1 MSKILSKVV
10 DTLLV
15 FILLFSIENLTLTTF
30 KFPVDLCLLG
40 VVTIATV
47 VLAEVIC
54 CLKKNLKIISFYF
67 YFVMLSL
74 LFYIG
79 KELGKIEVFIPLAI
93 CSAFAFLFTVL
104 IDYFKYIKVSVFLL
118 ATLLFVDI
126 FMCKKIDKLTVFVI
140 FGALVVLCITAI
152 CKKYNK
158 NYFWIT
164 LVASLAVT
172 LLFVSVVNIYPEK
185 AETKNIIQYV
195 TTSPKNTNTTVAT
208 KTNGSYTTTIKST
221 KNVNR
226 NNKKSVVKNV
236 ETVVKPSIAY
246 TTTVVNTKS
255 TNKINNKQDNIKVE
269 NYATK
274 VVNIIMIALVVLL
287 SLIIISA
294 LVIILRYKLR
304 KRLDE
309 KKYSS
314 LNEKEKC
321 IYYYKKIKAMNVKI
335 NKEINNVLN
344 KIQFSENGATEVE
357 SEILKDYYISNK
369 ELKLKNSNFFKRI
382 LLKYLKMI

>member
-1 MSKILSKVV
+1 M

-30 KFPVDLCLLG
+30 NFTVDLCLLG
-40 VVTIATV
+40 VVTIV
-47 VLAEVIC
+47 SIVLAEVIFSLKEKSKLITISIC
-54 CLKKNLKIISFYF
+54 FFAVFCLASNGIYLKEKAIIT
-67 YFVMLSL
+67 
-74 LFYIG
+74 
-79 KELGKIEVFIPLAI
+79 LAI

-104 IDYFKYIKVSVFLL
+104 IDYFKFIKVSVFLL

-126 FMCKKIDKLTVFVI
+126 FMCNKIDKLIVFI
-140 FGALVVLCITAI
+140 FFGALVALCITAV
-152 CKKYNK
+152 CKKHNK

-164 LVASLAVT
+164 LAVSLAVT

-185 AETKNIIQYV
+185 TQTKNIIQYV
-195 TTSPKNTNTTVAT
+195 TTGPQNTNTTVAT
-208 KTNGSYTTTIKST
+208 KTNGNYTTTIKSSINT
-221 KNVNR
+221 NKNNM
-226 NNKKSVVKNV
+226 KGAAKNV

-255 TNKINNKQDNIKVE
+255 TNKVNNKQDNIKVE

-274 VVNIIMIALVVLL
+274 VVNIIMVTLVVLL
-287 SLIIISA
+287 SLIIIFA
-294 LVIILRYKLR
+294 LVIILRYKL
-304 KRLDE
+304 KKKFDK

-314 LNEKEKC
+314 LTEKEKC
-321 IYYYKKIKAMNVKI
+321 IYYFNKISAMNVKI

-357 SEILKDYYISNK
+357 SEILKDYYTSNK
-369 ELKLKNSNFFKRI
+369 EQKIKNSNFFKRI
-382 LLKYLKMI
+382 FLKYLKMI

>member
-30 KFPVDLCLLG
+30 NFTVDLCLLG
-40 VVTIATV
+40 VVTIV
-47 VLAEVIC
+47 SIVLAEVIFSLKEKSKLITISIC
-54 CLKKNLKIISFYF
+54 FFAVFCLASNGIYLKEKAIIT
-67 YFVMLSL
+67 
-74 LFYIG
+74 
-79 KELGKIEVFIPLAI
+79 LAI

-104 IDYFKYIKVSVFLL
+104 IDYFKFIKVSVFLL

-126 FMCKKIDKLTVFVI
+126 FMCNKIDKLIVFI
-140 FGALVVLCITAI
+140 FFGALVVLCITAV
-152 CKKYNK
+152 CKKHNK

-164 LVASLAVT
+164 LVVSLAVT

-185 AETKNIIQYV
+185 TQTKNIIQYV
-195 TTSPKNTNTTVAT
+195 TTSPQNTNTTVAT
-208 KTNGSYTTTIKST
+208 KTSGSYTTTIKST

-236 ETVVKPSIAY
+236 ETTVRPSIAY
-246 TTTVVNTKS
+246 TTTVANTKS
-255 TNKINNKQDNIKVE
+255 TNKVNNKQDNIKVE

-274 VVNIIMIALVVLL
+274 AVNIIVTVLVVLL
-287 SLIIISA
+287 SLIIISV

-321 IYYYKKIKAMNVKI
+321 IYYYKKINIMNVKI

-357 SEILKDYYISNK
+357 TKILKDYYTFNK

-382 LLKYLKMI
+382 FLKYLKMI

>member
-1 MSKILSKVV
+1 M

-40 VVTIATV
+40 VVTIV
-47 VLAEVIC
+47 SIVLAEVIFSLKEKSKLITISIC
-54 CLKKNLKIISFYF
+54 FFAVFCLASNGIYLKEKAIIT
-67 YFVMLSL
+67 
-74 LFYIG
+74 
-79 KELGKIEVFIPLAI
+79 LAI

-104 IDYFKYIKVSVFLL
+104 IDYFKFIKVSVFLL

-126 FMCKKIDKLTVFVI
+126 FMCNKIDKLIVFI
-140 FGALVVLCITAI
+140 FFGALVVLCITAV
-152 CKKYNK
+152 CKKHNK

-164 LVASLAVT
+164 LVVSLAVT
-172 LLFVSVVNIYPEK
+172 LLFISVVNIYPEK
-185 AETKNIIQYV
+185 TQTKNIIQYV
-195 TTSPKNTNTTVAT
+195 TTSPQNTNTTVAT

-236 ETVVKPSIAY
+236 ETVVRPSISY
-246 TTTVVNTKS
+246 TTTVANTKS
-255 TNKINNKQDNIKVE
+255 TKIINNKQDNIKVE

-287 SLIIISA
+287 SLIIISV

-321 IYYYKKIKAMNVKI
+321 IYYYKKINIMNVKI

-357 SEILKDYYISNK
+357 SQILKDYYTSNK
-369 ELKLKNSNFFKRI
+369 ELKLKSSNFFKRI
-382 LLKYLKMI
+382 FLKYLKMI

>member
-15 FILLFSIENLTLTTF
+15 FILLFSIANLTLTTF
-30 KFPVDLCLLG
+30 KFPVNLCLLG
-40 VVTIATV
+40 VVTIV
-47 VLAEVIC
+47 SIVLAEVIFSLKEKSKLITISIC
-54 CLKKNLKIISFYF
+54 FFAMFCLASNGIYLKEKAIIT
-67 YFVMLSL
+67 
-74 LFYIG
+74 
-79 KELGKIEVFIPLAI
+79 LAI

-126 FMCKKIDKLTVFVI
+126 FMCKKIDKLTVFI
-140 FGALVVLCITAI
+140 FFGALVVLCITAV

-164 LVASLAVT
+164 LVVSLAVT

-185 AETKNIIQYV
+185 TETKNIIQYV
-195 TTSPKNTNTTVAT
+195 TTSPQNTNTTVAT

-236 ETVVKPSIAY
+236 ETVVRPSISF
-246 TTTVVNTKS
+246 TTTVANTKS
-255 TNKINNKQDNIKVE
+255 TKKINNKQDNVKVK
-269 NYATK
+269 NYTTK
-274 VVNIIMIALVVLL
+274 VVNIVMTVLVVLL
-287 SLIIISA
+287 SLIIISV
-294 LVIILRYKLR
+294 LVIILRYKL
-304 KRLDE
+304 KKKFDK

-344 KIQFSENGATEVE
+344 KIQFSKNGATKVE
-357 SEILKDYYISNK
+357 NKILKDYYISNK
-369 ELKLKNSNFFKRI
+369 EQKIKNSNFFKRI
-382 LLKYLKMI
+382 FLKYLKMI

>member
-1 MSKILSKVV
+1 M

-40 VVTIATV
+40 VVTIV
-47 VLAEVIC
+47 SIVLAEVIFS
-54 CLKKNLKIISFYF
+54 LKEKSKLIIISICFFAVFCLASNGIY
-67 YFVMLSL
+67 L
-74 LFYIG
+74 
-79 KELGKIEVFIPLAI
+79 KEKAIITLAI

-104 IDYFKYIKVSVFLL
+104 IDYFKFIKVSVFLL

-126 FMCKKIDKLTVFVI
+126 FMCNKIDKLTVFI
-140 FGALVVLCITAI
+140 FFGALVVLCITAV
-152 CKKYNK
+152 CKKHNK

-164 LVASLAVT
+164 LAVSLAVT

-185 AETKNIIQYV
+185 TETKNIIQYV
-195 TTSPKNTNTTVAT
+195 TTCSKNTNTTVAT
-208 KTNGSYTTTIKST
+208 KTNGNYTTTIKSSINT
-221 KNVNR
+221 NKNNM
-226 NNKKSVVKNV
+226 KGAAKNV

-246 TTTVVNTKS
+246 TTTVANTKS
-255 TNKINNKQDNIKVE
+255 TNKVNNKQDNIKVE

-274 VVNIIMIALVVLL
+274 VVNIIMVTLVVLL
-287 SLIIISA
+287 SLIIIFA
-294 LVIILRYKLR
+294 LVIILRYKL
-304 KRLDE
+304 KKKFDK

-314 LNEKEKC
+314 LTEKEKC
-321 IYYYKKIKAMNVKI
+321 IYYFNKISAMNVKI

-357 SEILKDYYISNK
+357 SEILKDYYTSNK

-382 LLKYLKMI
+382 FLKYLKMI

>member
-1 MSKILSKVV
+1 LSKILSKVV

-40 VVTIATV
+40 VVTIV
-47 VLAEVIC
+47 SIVLAEVIFSLKEKSKLITISIC
-54 CLKKNLKIISFYF
+54 FFAVFCLASNGIYLKEKAIIT
-67 YFVMLSL
+67 
-74 LFYIG
+74 
-79 KELGKIEVFIPLAI
+79 LAI

-104 IDYFKYIKVSVFLL
+104 IDYFKFIKVSVFLL

-126 FMCKKIDKLTVFVI
+126 FMCNKIDKLIVFI
-140 FGALVVLCITAI
+140 FFGALVVLCITAV
-152 CKKYNK
+152 CKKHNK

-164 LVASLAVT
+164 LVVSLAVT
-172 LLFVSVVNIYPEK
+172 LLFISVVNIYPEK
-185 AETKNIIQYV
+185 TQTKNIIQYV
-195 TTSPKNTNTTVAT
+195 TTSPQNTNTTVAT

-236 ETVVKPSIAY
+236 ETVVRPSISY
-246 TTTVVNTKS
+246 TTTVANTKS
-255 TNKINNKQDNIKVE
+255 TKIINNKQDNIKVE

-287 SLIIISA
+287 SLIIISV

-321 IYYYKKIKAMNVKI
+321 IYYYKKINIMNVKI

-357 SEILKDYYISNK
+357 SQILKDYYTSNK
-369 ELKLKNSNFFKRI
+369 ELKLKSSNFFKRI
-382 LLKYLKMI
+382 FLKYLKMIW

>member
-40 VVTIATV
+40 VVTIV
-47 VLAEVIC
+47 SIVLAEVIFSLKEKLKLITISIC
-54 CLKKNLKIISFYF
+54 FFAMFCLASNGIYLKEKAIIT
-67 YFVMLSL
+67 
-74 LFYIG
+74 
-79 KELGKIEVFIPLAI
+79 LAI

-104 IDYFKYIKVSVFLL
+104 IDYFKFIKVSVFLL

-126 FMCKKIDKLTVFVI
+126 FMCNKIDKLIMFI
-140 FGALVVLCITAI
+140 FFGALVALCITAV
-152 CKKYNK
+152 CKKHNK

-164 LVASLAVT
+164 LAVSLAVT
-172 LLFVSVVNIYPEK
+172 LLFISVVNIYPEK
-185 AETKNIIQYV
+185 TQTKNIIQYV
-195 TTSPKNTNTTVAT
+195 TTSPQNTNTTVAT
-208 KTNGSYTTTIKST
+208 KTSGSYTTTIKST

-236 ETVVKPSIAY
+236 ETTVRPSIAY
-246 TTTVVNTKS
+246 TTTVANTKS
-255 TNKINNKQDNIKVE
+255 TNKVNNKQDNIKVE

-274 VVNIIMIALVVLL
+274 AVNIIVTVLVVLL
-287 SLIIISA
+287 SLIIISV

-321 IYYYKKIKAMNVKI
+321 IYYYKKINIMDVKI

-344 KIQFSENGATEVE
+344 KIQFSKNGATEVE
-357 SEILKDYYISNK
+357 SEILKDYYTSNK
-369 ELKLKNSNFFKRI
+369 EQKLKNSNFFKRI
-382 LLKYLKMI
+382 FLKYLKMI

>member
-1 MSKILSKVV
+1 M

-40 VVTIATV
+40 VVTIV
-47 VLAEVIC
+47 SIVLAEVIFSLKEKSKLITISIC
-54 CLKKNLKIISFYF
+54 FFAVFCLASNGIYLKEKAIIT
-67 YFVMLSL
+67 
-74 LFYIG
+74 
-79 KELGKIEVFIPLAI
+79 LAI

-104 IDYFKYIKVSVFLL
+104 IDYFKFIKVSVFLL

-126 FMCKKIDKLTVFVI
+126 FMCNKIDKLTVFI
-140 FGALVVLCITAI
+140 FFGALVVLCITAV
-152 CKKYNK
+152 CKKHNK

-164 LVASLAVT
+164 LAVSLAVT

-185 AETKNIIQYV
+185 TQTKNIIQYV
-195 TTSPKNTNTTVAT
+195 TTGPQNTNTTVAT
-208 KTNGSYTTTIKST
+208 KTNGNYTTTIKSSINT
-221 KNVNR
+221 NKNNM
-226 NNKKSVVKNV
+226 KGAAKNV
-236 ETVVKPSIAY
+236 ETVVRPSIAY

-255 TNKINNKQDNIKVE
+255 TNKVNNKQDNIKVE
-269 NYATK
+269 NYASK
-274 VVNIIMIALVVLL
+274 IVNITVIFLVVLL
-287 SLIIISA
+287 SLIIISV

-304 KRLDE
+304 KKFDE

-321 IYYYKKIKAMNVKI
+321 IYYYKKINIMNVKI

-344 KIQFSENGATEVE
+344 KIQFSKNGATEVE
-357 SEILKDYYISNK
+357 SEILKDYYTSNK

-382 LLKYLKMI
+382 FLKYLKMI

>member
-1 MSKILSKVV
+1 M

-30 KFPVDLCLLG
+30 KFPVDLYLLG
-40 VVTIATV
+40 VVTIV
-47 VLAEVIC
+47 SIVLAEVIFSLKEKSKLITISIC
-54 CLKKNLKIISFYF
+54 FFAMFCLASNGIYLKEKAIT
-67 YFVMLSL
+67 
-74 LFYIG
+74 
-79 KELGKIEVFIPLAI
+79 LAI

-104 IDYFKYIKVSVFLL
+104 IDYFKFIKVSVFLL

-126 FMCKKIDKLTVFVI
+126 FMCKKIDKLTVFI
-140 FGALVVLCITAI
+140 FFGALVVLCITAI

-185 AETKNIIQYV
+185 TETKNIIQYV

-236 ETVVKPSIAY
+236 ETVVKLSIAY

-287 SLIIISA
+287 SLIIISV
-294 LVIILRYKLR
+294 LVIILRCKLR

-357 SEILKDYYISNK
+357 SEILKNYYTFNK

-382 LLKYLKMI
+382 FLKYLKMI

>member
-30 KFPVDLCLLG
+30 NFTVDLCLLG
-40 VVTIATV
+40 VATIV
-47 VLAEVIC
+47 SIVLAEVIFS
-54 CLKKNLKIISFYF
+54 LKEKSKLIIISICFFAVFCLASNGIY
-67 YFVMLSL
+67 L
-74 LFYIG
+74 
-79 KELGKIEVFIPLAI
+79 KEKAIITLAI

-104 IDYFKYIKVSVFLL
+104 IDYFKFIKVSVFLL

-126 FMCKKIDKLTVFVI
+126 FMCKKIDKLNVFI
-140 FGALVVLCITAI
+140 FFGALVVLCITAV

-164 LVASLAVT
+164 LAVSLAVT

-185 AETKNIIQYV
+185 TETKNIIQYV
-195 TTSPKNTNTTVAT
+195 TTCSKNTNTTVAT
-208 KTNGSYTTTIKST
+208 KTNGNYTTTVKSSINT
-221 KNVNR
+221 DKNKMKGVA
-226 NNKKSVVKNV
+226 KNV

-246 TTTVVNTKS
+246 TTTVANTKS
-255 TNKINNKQDNIKVE
+255 TNKVNNKQDNIKVE
-269 NYATK
+269 NFASK
-274 VVNIIMIALVVLL
+274 IVNITVIFLVVLL
-287 SLIIISA
+287 SLIIISV

-304 KRLDE
+304 KKFDE

-321 IYYYKKIKAMNVKI
+321 IYYYKKINIMNVKI

-344 KIQFSENGATEVE
+344 KIQFSKNGATEVE
-357 SEILKDYYISNK
+357 SEILKDYYTSNK

-382 LLKYLKMI
+382 FLKYLKMI

>member
-15 FILLFSIENLTLTTF
+15 FILLFSIANLTLTTF

-67 YFVMLSL
+67 YFVMLLL

-126 FMCKKIDKLTVFVI
+126 FMCKKIDKLTVFI
-140 FGALVVLCITAI
+140 FFGALVVLCITAI

-185 AETKNIIQYV
+185 TETKNIIQYV

-208 KTNGSYTTTIKST
+208 KTNGSYTTTVKSSINT
-221 KNVNR
+221 NKNKMKGVA
-226 NNKKSVVKNV
+226 KDV

-255 TNKINNKQDNIKVE
+255 TNKINNKQDNVKVK
-269 NYATK
+269 NYAPK
-274 VVNIIMIALVVLL
+274 VVNIIMVVLVVLL
-287 SLIIISA
+287 SLIIISV

-382 LLKYLKMI
+382 FLKYLKII

>member
-1 MSKILSKVV
+1 M
-10 DTLLV
+10 DALLV

-30 KFPVDLCLLG
+30 NFTVDLCLLG
-40 VVTIATV
+40 IATIVSV
-47 VLAEVIC
+47 VLAEVIFSLKEKSKLITISIC
-54 CLKKNLKIISFYF
+54 FFAMFCLASNGIYLKEKAIIT
-67 YFVMLSL
+67 
-74 LFYIG
+74 
-79 KELGKIEVFIPLAI
+79 LAI

-118 ATLLFVDI
+118 TTLLFVDI
-126 FMCKKIDKLTVFVI
+126 FMCNKIDKLTVFI
-140 FGALVVLCITAI
+140 FFGALVALCITAV
-152 CKKYNK
+152 CKKHNK

-164 LVASLAVT
+164 LVVSLAVT
-172 LLFVSVVNIYPEK
+172 LLFISVVNIYPEK
-185 AETKNIIQYV
+185 TQTKNIIQYV
-195 TTSPKNTNTTVAT
+195 TTSPQNTNTTVAT
-208 KTNGSYTTTIKST
+208 KTSGSYTTTIKST

-236 ETVVKPSIAY
+236 ETTVRPSIAY
-246 TTTVVNTKS
+246 TTTVANTKS
-255 TNKINNKQDNIKVE
+255 TNKVNNKQDNIKVE

-274 VVNIIMIALVVLL
+274 AVNIIVTVLVVLL
-287 SLIIISA
+287 SLIIISV

-321 IYYYKKIKAMNVKI
+321 IYYYKKINIMNVKI

-357 SEILKDYYISNK
+357 SQILKDYYTSNK
-369 ELKLKNSNFFKRI
+369 EQKLKNSNFFKRI
-382 LLKYLKMI
+382 FLEYLKMI

>member
-40 VVTIATV
+40 VVTIV
-47 VLAEVIC
+47 SIVLAEVIC

-79 KELGKIEVFIPLAI
+79 KELSKTEVFVTLAI

-104 IDYFKYIKVSVFLL
+104 IDYFKFIKVSVFLL
-118 ATLLFVDI
+118 VTLLFVDI
-126 FMCKKIDKLTVFVI
+126 FMCKKIDKLTVFI
-140 FGALVVLCITAI
+140 FFSALVVLCITAV
-152 CKKYNK
+152 CKKHNK

-164 LVASLAVT
+164 LAVSLAVT
-172 LLFVSVVNIYPEK
+172 LLFISVVNIYPEK
-185 AETKNIIQYV
+185 TQTKNIIQYV
-195 TTSPKNTNTTVAT
+195 TTGPQNTNTTVAT
-208 KTNGSYTTTIKST
+208 KTNGNYTTTIKSSINT
-221 KNVNR
+221 NKNNM
-226 NNKKSVVKNV
+226 KGAAKNV
-236 ETVVKPSIAY
+236 ETVVRPSIAY

-255 TNKINNKQDNIKVE
+255 TNKVNNKQDNIKVE
-269 NYATK
+269 NYASK
-274 VVNIIMIALVVLL
+274 IVNITVIFLVVLL
-287 SLIIISA
+287 SLIIISV

-304 KRLDE
+304 KKFDE

-321 IYYYKKIKAMNVKI
+321 IYYYKKINIMNVKI

-344 KIQFSENGATEVE
+344 KIQFSKNGATEVE
-357 SEILKDYYISNK
+357 SEILKDYYTSNK

-382 LLKYLKMI
+382 FLKYLKMI

>member
-30 KFPVDLCLLG
+30 KFTVDLCLLG
-40 VVTIATV
+40 VVTIV
-47 VLAEVIC
+47 SIVLAEVIFSLKEKLKLITISIC
-54 CLKKNLKIISFYF
+54 FFAMFCLASNGIYLKEKAIIT
-67 YFVMLSL
+67 
-74 LFYIG
+74 
-79 KELGKIEVFIPLAI
+79 LAI

-164 LVASLAVT
+164 LAVSLAVT

-185 AETKNIIQYV
+185 TETKNIIQYV

-236 ETVVKPSIAY
+236 ETVVRPSIAY

-255 TNKINNKQDNIKVE
+255 TNK
-269 NYATK
+269 
-274 VVNIIMIALVVLL
+274 
-287 SLIIISA
+287 
-294 LVIILRYKLR
+294 
-304 KRLDE
+304 
-309 KKYSS
+309 
-314 LNEKEKC
+314 
-321 IYYYKKIKAMNVKI
+321 
-335 NKEINNVLN
+335 
-344 KIQFSENGATEVE
+344 
-357 SEILKDYYISNK
+357 
-369 ELKLKNSNFFKRI
+369 
-382 LLKYLKMI
+382 

>member
-40 VVTIATV
+40 VVTIV
-47 VLAEVIC
+47 SIVLAEVIFSLKEKSKLITISIC
-54 CLKKNLKIISFYF
+54 FFAMFCLASNGIYLKEKVIT
-67 YFVMLSL
+67 
-74 LFYIG
+74 
-79 KELGKIEVFIPLAI
+79 LAI

-140 FGALVVLCITAI
+140 FGALVVLCITAV

-164 LVASLAVT
+164 LAVSLAVT

-185 AETKNIIQYV
+185 TETKNIIQYV

-208 KTNGSYTTTIKST
+208 KTNGSYTTTIKSSINT
-221 KNVNR
+221 NKNNMKGVA
-226 NNKKSVVKNV
+226 KNV

-274 VVNIIMIALVVLL
+274 VVNIIMITLVVLL
-287 SLIIISA
+287 SLIIISV

-344 KIQFSENGATEVE
+344 KIQFSKNGATKVE
-357 SEILKDYYISNK
+357 TKILKDYYISNN
-369 ELKLKNSNFFKRI
+369 EQKLKNSNFFKRI
-382 LLKYLKMI
+382 FLKYLKMI

>member
-10 DTLLV
+10 DALLV

-30 KFPVDLCLLG
+30 NFTVDLCLLG
-40 VVTIATV
+40 IATIVSV
-47 VLAEVIC
+47 VLAEVIFSLKEKSKLITISIC
-54 CLKKNLKIISFYF
+54 FFAVFCLASNGIYLKEKAIIT
-67 YFVMLSL
+67 
-74 LFYIG
+74 
-79 KELGKIEVFIPLAI
+79 LAI

-104 IDYFKYIKVSVFLL
+104 IDYFKFIKVSVFLL

-126 FMCKKIDKLTVFVI
+126 FMCNKIDKLIVFI
-140 FGALVVLCITAI
+140 FFGALVVLCITAV
-152 CKKYNK
+152 CKKHNK

-164 LVASLAVT
+164 LVVSLAVT
-172 LLFVSVVNIYPEK
+172 LLFISVVNIYPEK
-185 AETKNIIQYV
+185 TQTKNIIQYV
-195 TTSPKNTNTTVAT
+195 TTSPQNTNTTVAT
-208 KTNGSYTTTIKST
+208 KTSGSYTTTIKST

-236 ETVVKPSIAY
+236 ETTVRPSIAY
-246 TTTVVNTKS
+246 TTTVANTKS
-255 TNKINNKQDNIKVE
+255 TNKVNNKQDNIKVE
-269 NYATK
+269 NYATQA
-274 VVNIIMIALVVLL
+274 VNIIVTVLVVLL
-287 SLIIISA
+287 SLIIISV

-321 IYYYKKIKAMNVKI
+321 IYYYKKINIMNVKI

-344 KIQFSENGATEVE
+344 KIQFSKNGTTEVE
-357 SEILKDYYISNK
+357 SEILKDYYTFNK
-369 ELKLKNSNFFKRI
+369 EQKLKSSNFFKRI
-382 LLKYLKMI
+382 FLKYLKMI

>member
-40 VVTIATV
+40 VVTIV
-47 VLAEVIC
+47 SIVLAEVIFSLKEKSKLITISIC
-54 CLKKNLKIISFYF
+54 FFAMFCLASNGIYLKEKAIIT
-67 YFVMLSL
+67 
-74 LFYIG
+74 
-79 KELGKIEVFIPLAI
+79 LAI

-126 FMCKKIDKLTVFVI
+126 FMCKKIDKLTVFI
-140 FGALVVLCITAI
+140 FFGALVVLCITAV

-164 LVASLAVT
+164 LVVSLAVT

-185 AETKNIIQYV
+185 TETKNIIQYV
-195 TTSPKNTNTTVAT
+195 TTSPQNTNTTVAT

-236 ETVVKPSIAY
+236 ETVVRPSISY
-246 TTTVVNTKS
+246 TTTVANTKS
-255 TNKINNKQDNIKVE
+255 TKKINNKQDNVKVE

-274 VVNIIMIALVVLL
+274 VVNIVMTVLVVLL
-287 SLIIISA
+287 SLIIISV

-321 IYYYKKIKAMNVKI
+321 IYYYKKINVMNVKI

-344 KIQFSENGATEVE
+344 KIQFSKNGATEVE
-357 SEILKDYYISNK
+357 SEILKDYYTFNK
-369 ELKLKNSNFFKRI
+369 EQKIKNSNFFKRI
-382 LLKYLKMI
+382 FLKYLKMI

>member
-1 MSKILSKVV
+1 M
-10 DTLLV
+10 LL
-15 FILLFSIENLTLTTF
+15 
-30 KFPVDLCLLG
+30 
-40 VVTIATV
+40 
-47 VLAEVIC
+47 
-54 CLKKNLKIISFYF
+54 
-67 YFVMLSL
+67 L

-104 IDYFKYIKVSVFLL
+104 IDYFKFIKVSVFLL

-140 FGALVVLCITAI
+140 FGALVVLCITAV

-164 LVASLAVT
+164 LVVSLAVT

-185 AETKNIIQYV
+185 TETKSIIQYV

-208 KTNGSYTTTIKST
+208 KTNGSYTTTIKSSINT
-221 KNVNR
+221 NKNNMKGVA
-226 NNKKSVVKNV
+226 KDV

-255 TNKINNKQDNIKVE
+255 TKKINNKQDNVKVK
-269 NYATK
+269 NYAPK
-274 VVNIIMIALVVLL
+274 AVNIVMTVLVVLL
-287 SLIIISA
+287 SLIIISV

-344 KIQFSENGATEVE
+344 KIQFSKNGATKVE
-357 SEILKDYYISNK
+357 TKILKDYYISNK
-369 ELKLKNSNFFKRI
+369 EQKLKNSNFFKRI
-382 LLKYLKMI
+382 FLKYLKMI

>member
-40 VVTIATV
+40 VVTIV
-47 VLAEVIC
+47 SIVLAEVIFSLKEKSKLITISIC
-54 CLKKNLKIISFYF
+54 FFAMFCLASNGIYLKEKAIIT
-67 YFVMLSL
+67 
-74 LFYIG
+74 
-79 KELGKIEVFIPLAI
+79 LAI

-104 IDYFKYIKVSVFLL
+104 IDYFKYIKISVFLL

-126 FMCKKIDKLTVFVI
+126 FMCKKIDKLTVFI
-140 FGALVVLCITAI
+140 FFGALVVLCITAV

-164 LVASLAVT
+164 LVVSLAVT
-172 LLFVSVVNIYPEK
+172 LIFVSVVNIYPEK
-185 AETKNIIQYV
+185 TETKNIIQYV
-195 TTSPKNTNTTVAT
+195 TTSPQNTNTTVAT

-236 ETVVKPSIAY
+236 ETVVRPSISY
-246 TTTVVNTKS
+246 TTTVANTKS
-255 TNKINNKQDNIKVE
+255 TKKINNKQDNVKVE

-274 VVNIIMIALVVLL
+274 VVNIIMITLVVFL
-287 SLIIISA
+287 SLIIISV
-294 LVIILRYKLR
+294 LVIILRYKL
-304 KRLDE
+304 KKKFDK

-321 IYYYKKIKAMNVKI
+321 IYYYKKINVMNVKI

-344 KIQFSENGATEVE
+344 KIQFSKNGATEVE
-357 SEILKDYYISNK
+357 SEILKDYYTFNK

-382 LLKYLKMI
+382 FLKYLKMI

>member
-40 VVTIATV
+40 VVTIV
-47 VLAEVIC
+47 SIVLAEVIC

-104 IDYFKYIKVSVFLL
+104 IDYFKYKKVSVFLL

-126 FMCKKIDKLTVFVI
+126 FMCKKIDKLTVFI
-140 FGALVVLCITAI
+140 FFGALVVLCITAV

-164 LVASLAVT
+164 LVVSLAVT

-185 AETKNIIQYV
+185 TETNNIIQYV

-208 KTNGSYTTTIKST
+208 KTNGSYTTTIKSSINT
-221 KNVNR
+221 NKNNMKGVA
-226 NNKKSVVKNV
+226 KDV

-255 TNKINNKQDNIKVE
+255 TKKINNKQDNVKVK
-269 NYATK
+269 NYAPK
-274 VVNIIMIALVVLL
+274 AVNIVMTVLVVLL
-287 SLIIISA
+287 SLIIISV
-294 LVIILRYKLR
+294 LVIILRCKLR

-357 SEILKDYYISNK
+357 SEILKDYYTFNK
-369 ELKLKNSNFFKRI
+369 EQKLKNSNFFKRI
-382 LLKYLKMI
+382 FLKYLKMI

>member
-40 VVTIATV
+40 VVTIV
-47 VLAEVIC
+47 SIVLAEVIFSLKEKSKLITISIC
-54 CLKKNLKIISFYF
+54 FFAMFCLASNGIYLKEKAIIT
-67 YFVMLSL
+67 
-74 LFYIG
+74 
-79 KELGKIEVFIPLAI
+79 LAI

-126 FMCKKIDKLTVFVI
+126 FMCKKIDKLTVFI
-140 FGALVVLCITAI
+140 FFGALVVLCITAV

-164 LVASLAVT
+164 LAVSLAVT

-185 AETKNIIQYV
+185 TETKSIIQYV

-274 VVNIIMIALVVLL
+274 VVNIIMVVLVVLL
-287 SLIIISA
+287 SLIIISV

-344 KIQFSENGATEVE
+344 KIQFSKNGATKVE
-357 SEILKDYYISNK
+357 TKILKDYYISNK
-369 ELKLKNSNFFKRI
+369 EQKLKNSNFFKRI
-382 LLKYLKMI
+382 FLKYLKMI

>member
-40 VVTIATV
+40 VVTIV
-47 VLAEVIC
+47 SIVLAEVIFSLKEKSKLITISIC
-54 CLKKNLKIISFYF
+54 FFAVFCLASNGIYLKEKAIIT
-67 YFVMLSL
+67 
-74 LFYIG
+74 
-79 KELGKIEVFIPLAI
+79 LAI
-93 CSAFAFLFTVL
+93 CSVFAFLFTVL
-104 IDYFKYIKVSVFLL
+104 IDYFKFIKVSVFLL

-126 FMCKKIDKLTVFVI
+126 FMCNKIDKLIVFI
-140 FGALVVLCITAI
+140 FFGALVALCITAV
-152 CKKYNK
+152 CKKHNK

-164 LVASLAVT
+164 LVVSLAVT

-185 AETKNIIQYV
+185 TQTKNIIQYV
-195 TTSPKNTNTTVAT
+195 TTGPQKTNTTVAT
-208 KTNGSYTTTIKST
+208 KTSGSYTTTIKST

-236 ETVVKPSIAY
+236 ETVVRPSIAY
-246 TTTVVNTKS
+246 TTTVANTKS
-255 TNKINNKQDNIKVE
+255 TNKVNNKQDNIKVE

-274 VVNIIMIALVVLL
+274 VVNIIMVTLVVLL
-287 SLIIISA
+287 SLIIIFA
-294 LVIILRYKLR
+294 LVIILRYKL
-304 KRLDE
+304 KKKFDK
-309 KKYSS
+309 KKYSF
-314 LNEKEKC
+314 LTEKEKC
-321 IYYYKKIKAMNVKI
+321 IYYYKKINIMNVKI

-344 KIQFSENGATEVE
+344 KIQFSKYGATEVE
-357 SEILKDYYISNK
+357 SKILKDYYTSNK

-382 LLKYLKMI
+382 FLKYLKMI

>member
-40 VVTIATV
+40 VVTIV
-47 VLAEVIC
+47 SIVLAEVIFSLKEKSKLITISIC
-54 CLKKNLKIISFYF
+54 FFAVFCLASNGIYLKEKAIIT
-67 YFVMLSL
+67 
-74 LFYIG
+74 
-79 KELGKIEVFIPLAI
+79 LAI

-104 IDYFKYIKVSVFLL
+104 IDYFKFIKVSVFLL
-118 ATLLFVDI
+118 ATLHFVDI
-126 FMCKKIDKLTVFVI
+126 FMCNKIDKLIVFI
-140 FGALVVLCITAI
+140 FFGALVVLCITAV
-152 CKKYNK
+152 CKKHNK

-164 LVASLAVT
+164 LVVSLAVT
-172 LLFVSVVNIYPEK
+172 LLFISVVNIYPEK
-185 AETKNIIQYV
+185 TQTKNIIQYV
-195 TTSPKNTNTTVAT
+195 TTSPQNTNTTVAT

-236 ETVVKPSIAY
+236 ETVVRPSISY
-246 TTTVVNTKS
+246 TTTVANTKS
-255 TNKINNKQDNIKVE
+255 TKIINNKQDNIKVE

-287 SLIIISA
+287 SLIIISV

-321 IYYYKKIKAMNVKI
+321 IYYYKKINIMNVKI

-357 SEILKDYYISNK
+357 SQILKDYYTSNK
-369 ELKLKNSNFFKRI
+369 ELKLKSSNFFKRI
-382 LLKYLKMI
+382 FLKYLKMI

>member
-47 VLAEVIC
+47 VLAEVIFSLKEKSKLITISIC
-54 CLKKNLKIISFYF
+54 FFAMFCLASNGIYLKEKAIIT
-67 YFVMLSL
+67 
-74 LFYIG
+74 
-79 KELGKIEVFIPLAI
+79 LAI
-93 CSAFAFLFTVL
+93 CSVFAFLFTVL
-104 IDYFKYIKVSVFLL
+104 IDYFKFIKVSVFLL

-126 FMCKKIDKLTVFVI
+126 FMCKKIDILTVFI
-140 FGALVVLCITAI
+140 FFGALVVLCITAI

-164 LVASLAVT
+164 LAASLAVT

-185 AETKNIIQYV
+185 TETKNIIQYV

-208 KTNGSYTTTIKST
+208 KTNGSYTTTVKSSINT
-221 KNVNR
+221 NKNKMKGVA
-226 NNKKSVVKNV
+226 KDV

-274 VVNIIMIALVVLL
+274 VVNIIMITLVVLL

-344 KIQFSENGATEVE
+344 KIQFSKNGATKVE
-357 SEILKDYYISNK
+357 SEILKDYYTFNK
-369 ELKLKNSNFFKRI
+369 EQKLKNSNFFKRI
-382 LLKYLKMI
+382 FLKYLKMI

>member
-15 FILLFSIENLTLTTF
+15 FILLFSIANLTLTTF

-40 VVTIATV
+40 VVTIV
-47 VLAEVIC
+47 SIVLAEVIFSLKEKSKLITISIC
-54 CLKKNLKIISFYF
+54 FFAMFCLASNGIYLKEKAIIT
-67 YFVMLSL
+67 
-74 LFYIG
+74 
-79 KELGKIEVFIPLAI
+79 LAI

-126 FMCKKIDKLTVFVI
+126 FMCKKIDKLTVFI
-140 FGALVVLCITAI
+140 FFGALVVLCITAV

-164 LVASLAVT
+164 LVVSLAVT

-185 AETKNIIQYV
+185 TETKNIIQYV
-195 TTSPKNTNTTVAT
+195 TTSPQNTNTTVET

-236 ETVVKPSIAY
+236 ETVVRPSISY
-246 TTTVVNTKS
+246 TTTVANTKS
-255 TNKINNKQDNIKVE
+255 TKKINNKQDNVKVK

-274 VVNIIMIALVVLL
+274 VVNIIMITLVVLL
-287 SLIIISA
+287 SLIIISV
-294 LVIILRYKLR
+294 LVIILRYKL
-304 KRLDE
+304 KKKFDK

-321 IYYYKKIKAMNVKI
+321 IYYYKKINVMNVKI

-344 KIQFSENGATEVE
+344 KIQFSKNGATKVE
-357 SEILKDYYISNK
+357 NKILKDYYISNK
-369 ELKLKNSNFFKRI
+369 EQKIKNSNFFKRI
-382 LLKYLKMI
+382 FLKYLKMI

>member
-40 VVTIATV
+40 VVTIV
-47 VLAEVIC
+47 SIVLAEVIFSLKEKSKLITISIC
-54 CLKKNLKIISFYF
+54 FFAVFCLASNGIYLKEKAIIT
-67 YFVMLSL
+67 
-74 LFYIG
+74 
-79 KELGKIEVFIPLAI
+79 LAI

-104 IDYFKYIKVSVFLL
+104 IDYFKFIKVSVFLL

-126 FMCKKIDKLTVFVI
+126 FMCNKIDKLIVFI
-140 FGALVVLCITAI
+140 FFGALVVLCITAV

-164 LVASLAVT
+164 LVVSLAVT
-172 LLFVSVVNIYPEK
+172 LLFISVVNIYPEK
-185 AETKNIIQYV
+185 TQTKNIIQYV
-195 TTSPKNTNTTVAT
+195 TTSPQNTNTTVAT

-236 ETVVKPSIAY
+236 ETTVRPSIAY
-246 TTTVVNTKS
+246 TTTVANTKS
-255 TNKINNKQDNIKVE
+255 TNKVNNKQDNIKVE

-274 VVNIIMIALVVLL
+274 AVNIIVTVLVVLL
-287 SLIIISA
+287 SLIIISV

-321 IYYYKKIKAMNVKI
+321 IYYYKKINIMNVKI

-344 KIQFSENGATEVE
+344 KIQFSKNGATEVE
-357 SEILKDYYISNK
+357 SEILKDYYTSNK

-382 LLKYLKMI
+382 FLKYLKMI

>member
-30 KFPVDLCLLG
+30 NFTVDLCLLG
-40 VVTIATV
+40 VVTIV
-47 VLAEVIC
+47 SIVLAEVIFSLKEKSKLITISIC
-54 CLKKNLKIISFYF
+54 FFAVFCLASNGIYLKEKAIIT
-67 YFVMLSL
+67 
-74 LFYIG
+74 
-79 KELGKIEVFIPLAI
+79 LAI

-104 IDYFKYIKVSVFLL
+104 IDYFKFIKVSVFLL
-118 ATLLFVDI
+118 ATLLFIDI
-126 FMCKKIDKLTVFVI
+126 FMCNKIDKLTVFI
-140 FGALVVLCITAI
+140 FFGALVVLCITAV
-152 CKKYNK
+152 CKKHNK

-164 LVASLAVT
+164 LAVSLAVT

-185 AETKNIIQYV
+185 TETKNIIQYV
-195 TTSPKNTNTTVAT
+195 TTCSKNTNTTVAT
-208 KTNGSYTTTIKST
+208 KTNGNYTTTVKSSINT
-221 KNVNR
+221 DKNKMKGVA
-226 NNKKSVVKNV
+226 KNV

-246 TTTVVNTKS
+246 TTTVANTKS
-255 TNKINNKQDNIKVE
+255 TNKVNNKQDNIKVE
-269 NYATK
+269 NFASK
-274 VVNIIMIALVVLL
+274 IVNITVIFLVVLL
-287 SLIIISA
+287 SLIIISV
-294 LVIILRYKLR
+294 LVIILRYKL
-304 KRLDE
+304 KKKFDK

-321 IYYYKKIKAMNVKI
+321 IYYYKKINIMNVKI

-357 SEILKDYYISNK
+357 SEILKDYYTSNK

-382 LLKYLKMI
+382 FLKYLKMI

>member
-40 VVTIATV
+40 VVTIV
-47 VLAEVIC
+47 SIVLAEVIC

-126 FMCKKIDKLTVFVI
+126 FMCKKIDKLTVFI
-140 FGALVVLCITAI
+140 FFGALVVLCITAI

-185 AETKNIIQYV
+185 TETKNIIQYV

-255 TNKINNKQDNIKVE
+255 TNKINNKQDNVKVE
-269 NYATK
+269 NYAPK
-274 VVNIIMIALVVLL
+274 AVNIVMTVLVVLL
-287 SLIIISA
+287 SLIIIFV
-294 LVIILRYKLR
+294 LVIVLRYKLR

-369 ELKLKNSNFFKRI
+369 EQKLKNSNFFKRI
-382 LLKYLKMI
+382 FLKYLKMI

>member
-10 DTLLV
+10 NTLLV

-30 KFPVDLCLLG
+30 KFSVDLCLLG
-40 VVTIATV
+40 VVTIV
-47 VLAEVIC
+47 SIVLAEVIFSLKEKSKLITISIC
-54 CLKKNLKIISFYF
+54 FFAMFCLASNGIYLKEKAIIT
-67 YFVMLSL
+67 
-74 LFYIG
+74 
-79 KELGKIEVFIPLAI
+79 LAI

-126 FMCKKIDKLTVFVI
+126 FMCKKIDKLTVFI
-140 FGALVVLCITAI
+140 FFGALVVLCITAV

-164 LVASLAVT
+164 LVVSLAVT

-185 AETKNIIQYV
+185 TETKNIIQYV
-195 TTSPKNTNTTVAT
+195 TTSPQNTNTTVVT

-236 ETVVKPSIAY
+236 ETVVRPSISY
-246 TTTVVNTKS
+246 TTTVANTKS
-255 TNKINNKQDNIKVE
+255 TKKINNKQDNVKVE
-269 NYATK
+269 NYAPK

-287 SLIIISA
+287 SLIIISV

-344 KIQFSENGATEVE
+344 KIQFSKNGATEVE

-382 LLKYLKMI
+382 FLKYLKII

>member
-1 MSKILSKVV
+1 M

-30 KFPVDLCLLG
+30 KFTVDLCLLG
-40 VVTIATV
+40 VVTIV
-47 VLAEVIC
+47 SIVLAEVIFSLKEKLKLITISIC
-54 CLKKNLKIISFYF
+54 FFAMFCLASNGIYLKEKAIIT
-67 YFVMLSL
+67 
-74 LFYIG
+74 
-79 KELGKIEVFIPLAI
+79 LAI

-164 LVASLAVT
+164 LAVSLAVT

-185 AETKNIIQYV
+185 TETKNIIQYV
-195 TTSPKNTNTTVAT
+195 TTSTKNTNTTVAT
-208 KTNGSYTTTIKST
+208 KTNGSYTTTVKSSINT
-221 KNVNR
+221 NKNKMKGVA
-226 NNKKSVVKNV
+226 KDV

-287 SLIIISA
+287 SLIIISV

-344 KIQFSENGATEVE
+344 KIQFSKNGATEVE

-369 ELKLKNSNFFKRI
+369 EQKLKNSNFFKRI
-382 LLKYLKMI
+382 FLKYLKMI

>member
-30 KFPVDLCLLG
+30 KFPVNLCLLG
-40 VVTIATV
+40 VVTIV
-47 VLAEVIC
+47 SIVLAEVIFSLKEKLKLITISIC
-54 CLKKNLKIISFYF
+54 FFAMFCLASNGIYLKEKAIIT
-67 YFVMLSL
+67 
-74 LFYIG
+74 
-79 KELGKIEVFIPLAI
+79 LAI

-126 FMCKKIDKLTVFVI
+126 FMCKKIDKLTVFI
-140 FGALVVLCITAI
+140 FFGALVVLCITAV

-158 NYFWIT
+158 NYFLIT
-164 LVASLAVT
+164 LVVSLAVT

-185 AETKNIIQYV
+185 TETKNIIQYV
-195 TTSPKNTNTTVAT
+195 TTSPQNTNTTVAT

-236 ETVVKPSIAY
+236 ETVVRPSISY
-246 TTTVVNTKS
+246 TTTVANTKS
-255 TNKINNKQDNIKVE
+255 TKKINNKQDNVKVE

-274 VVNIIMIALVVLL
+274 VVNIIMITLVVLL
-287 SLIIISA
+287 SLIIISV

-344 KIQFSENGATEVE
+344 KIQFSNNGATEVE
-357 SEILKDYYISNK
+357 TKILKDYYISNK
-369 ELKLKNSNFFKRI
+369 EQKIKNSNFFKRI
-382 LLKYLKMI
+382 FLKYLKMI

>member
-40 VVTIATV
+40 VVTIV
-47 VLAEVIC
+47 SIVLAELIFSLKEKSKLITISIC
-54 CLKKNLKIISFYF
+54 FFAMFCLASNGIYLKEKAIIT
-67 YFVMLSL
+67 
-74 LFYIG
+74 
-79 KELGKIEVFIPLAI
+79 LAI

-126 FMCKKIDKLTVFVI
+126 FMCKKIDKLTVFI
-140 FGALVVLCITAI
+140 FFGALVVLCITAV

-164 LVASLAVT
+164 LVVSLAVT

-185 AETKNIIQYV
+185 TETKNIIQYV
-195 TTSPKNTNTTVAT
+195 TTSPQNTNTTVAT

-236 ETVVKPSIAY
+236 ETTVRPSIAY
-246 TTTVVNTKS
+246 TTTVANTKS
-255 TNKINNKQDNIKVE
+255 KNKVNNKQDNIKVE

-274 VVNIIMIALVVLL
+274 AVNIIVTVLVVLL
-287 SLIIISA
+287 SLIIISV

-321 IYYYKKIKAMNVKI
+321 IYYYKKINIMNVKI

-344 KIQFSENGATEVE
+344 KIQFSENGATKVE
-357 SEILKDYYISNK
+357 SEILKDYYTSNK

-382 LLKYLKMI
+382 FLKYLKMI

>member
-30 KFPVDLCLLG
+30 NFTVDLCLLG
-40 VVTIATV
+40 VITIV
-47 VLAEVIC
+47 SIVLAEVIFSLKEKSKLITISIC
-54 CLKKNLKIISFYF
+54 FFAVFCLASNGIYLKEKAIIT
-67 YFVMLSL
+67 
-74 LFYIG
+74 
-79 KELGKIEVFIPLAI
+79 LAI

-104 IDYFKYIKVSVFLL
+104 IDYFKFIKVSVFLL
-118 ATLLFVDI
+118 ATLLFIDI
-126 FMCKKIDKLTVFVI
+126 FMCNKIDKLTVFI
-140 FGALVVLCITAI
+140 FFGALVVLCITAV
-152 CKKYNK
+152 CKKHNK

-164 LVASLAVT
+164 LAVSLAVT

-185 AETKNIIQYV
+185 TETKNIIQYV
-195 TTSPKNTNTTVAT
+195 TTGPQNTNTTVAT
-208 KTNGSYTTTIKST
+208 KTSGSYTTTIKST

-236 ETVVKPSIAY
+236 ETVVRPSISY
-246 TTTVVNTKS
+246 TTTVANTKS
-255 TNKINNKQDNIKVE
+255 TKIINNKQDNIKVE
-269 NYATK
+269 NFASK
-274 VVNIIMIALVVLL
+274 IVNITVIFLVVLL
-287 SLIIISA
+287 SLIIISV

-304 KRLDE
+304 KKFDE

-314 LNEKEKC
+314 LTEKEKC
-321 IYYYKKIKAMNVKI
+321 IYYFNKISAMNVKI

-357 SEILKDYYISNK
+357 SEILKDYYTSNK

-382 LLKYLKMI
+382 FLKYLKMI